1 MGLYNVVCQGCQKR
15 FQWFSGAVNQLCEQ
29 CNDKLVNDSNDNK
42 SIFSKLTEQE
52 MHDLLNPHAKAGR
65 IIDALEKERDALK
78 TELTKCKQAL
88 EQTNDGRPSEWA
100 YSILRKE
107 RDELKAHLRDATD
120 YNLEL
125 KAEVELLK
133 EKDIAAWE
141 TASHWEKEADRLE
154 VILQFEKT
162 KSATLEAEVRQ
173 LEQLT
178 NSIHCPGCNNVG
190 EKRNWSEVYHSIN
203 VEGTEH
209 FCKECDM
216 SWMSGRELNELDKQ
230 VIAGLEAEVLRRQY
244 NEDAFQFVL
253 ESRDSEKT
261 KSLKYREALEQIA
274 RQDHRVHILTGQ
286 RIARQAL
293 EEDK

>member
-125 KAEVELLK
+125 KAEVERLKFEPLFSQRLVPQLQEEIDRLK

-162 KSATLEAEVRQ
+162 KSATLEAEVVR
-173 LEQLT
+173 LKGELAS
-178 NSIHCPGCNNVG
+178 NKKHWEKMFDEDSI
-190 EKRNWSEVYHSIN
+190 
-203 VEGTEH
+203 
-209 FCKECDM
+209 D
-216 SWMSGRELNELDKQ
+216 
-230 VIAGLEAEVLRRQY
+230 
-244 NEDAFQFVL
+244 VL
-253 ESRDSEKT
+253 EFERRLQGKHENLTRVTSELASEKA
-261 KSLKYREALEQIA
+261 KSAKYREALEQIA
-274 RQDHRVHILTGQ
+274 RQDHRVHILSGQ
-286 RIARQAL
+286 RIARLAL
-293 EEDK
+293 QEDK